1 MFFVI
6 ALAAVLAAMLVTVL
20 VLARRVERTDP
31 GIEGFAEFRDAL
43 RPAIV
48 RLDAT
53 TAETARRRRSI
64 QHP

>member
-6 ALAAVLAAMLVTVL
+6 ALAAVLVATLVTVL

-43 RPAIV
+43 RPAIL
-48 RLDAT
+48 RLDAST
-53 TAETARRRRSI
+53 SATAQRRRSI